1 MQAAH
6 TWCTNEDINWQS
18 KTHFNKAV
26 GLDNLLLGGKQLK
39 YFSHETLHEDGY
51 FFLTIFESEI
61 NYFLFCTIQYGVL
74 RYGIDHNGL
83 Q

>member
-51 FFLTIFESEI
+51 FFF
-61 NYFLFCTIQYGVL
+61 NHF
-74 RYGIDHNGL
+74 
-83 Q
+83 